1 MEKQENRSHPPCRWG
16 YRGAMAVIRPMLR
29 WVFHMRVENQATQ
42 GFEGPA
48 VLVMNHQGLL
58 DFLLAAAAFPQRE
71 ISYVSSQRYFQNPRL
86 ARLLRWLGVIPKL
99 QFYPDAGAIKNI
111 MRRIKE
117 GGLVGIFPA
126 GQTSMSGVPGA
137 VGPGIGRLCRK
148 LKVPVLCAHINGSF
162 LSLSRHSGT
171 QFSRGACVVRTSV
184 VLTPDQMAAM
194 TDEQV
199 FEAIRAA
206 IDYDD
211 YAWQQ
216 QEQAKF
222 RGKHRAA
229 GYENLCYRCPRCGAE
244 CSYRTKGDRLFCES
258 CGNEA
263 VVEESMFLRP
273 AKEDCRVFSTLR
285 DWYAWQEEELR
296 AQLEQGPFRMED
308 PVELRRLGPKGKFI
322 PAGQGTMTLTPEAI
336 CYEGRLDGQPFRYEV
351 PNRALPGLMGTTG
364 SHFELH
370 HPQQGA
376 LRFYPRDGRKVAKW
390 KQCQEYF
397 FSISENKTNLD

>member
-71 ISYVSSQRYFQNPRL
+71 ISYVGSQRVFSKPAAGPPAAL
-86 ARLLRWLGVIPKL
+86 AGRHSQAPML
-99 QFYPDAGAIKNI
+99 PDAGAIKNI

-171 QFSRGACVVRTSV
+171 QFSRGACVARTSV

-206 IDYDD
+206 ID
-211 YAWQQ
+211 
-216 QEQAKF
+216 
-222 RGKHRAA
+222 
-229 GYENLCYRCPRCGAE
+229 
-244 CSYRTKGDRLFCES
+244 
-258 CGNEA
+258 
-263 VVEESMFLRP
+263 
-273 AKEDCRVFSTLR
+273 
-285 DWYAWQEEELR
+285 
-296 AQLEQGPFRMED
+296 
-308 PVELRRLGPKGKFI
+308 
-322 PAGQGTMTLTPEAI
+322 
-336 CYEGRLDGQPFRYEV
+336 
-351 PNRALPGLMGTTG
+351 
-364 SHFELH
+364 
-370 HPQQGA
+370 
-376 LRFYPRDGRKVAKW
+376 
-390 KQCQEYF
+390 
-397 FSISENKTNLD
+397 